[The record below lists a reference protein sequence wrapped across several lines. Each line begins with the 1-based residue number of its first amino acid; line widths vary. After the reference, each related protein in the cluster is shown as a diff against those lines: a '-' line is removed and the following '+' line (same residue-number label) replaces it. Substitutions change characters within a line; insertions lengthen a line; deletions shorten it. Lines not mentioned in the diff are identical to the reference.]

1 MSFALLVTA
10 ALIGPHVSLSADQWR
25 DEYKATLLATAER
38 AKPRPEEAVPRLV
51 SLYVSLEH
59 VEALPRGER
68 GCGRRCKAA
77 SSSNSKCFSASS
89 ASMTSP
95 SSVPLRDAARRT
107 PWPEAAQRPSPR
119 SN

>member
-25 DEYKATLLATAER
+25 DEYKAALLATTER
-38 AKPRPEEAVPRLV
+38 TKPRPEDAVPRLV

-59 VEALPRGER
+59 IESLPRGER

-77 SSSNSKCFSASS
+77 SSDNSNNCSAKS
-89 ASMTSP
+89 ASMNLLNNDP
-95 SSVPLRDAARRT
+95 PRDAAPTTHWR
-107 PWPEAAQRPSPR
+107 EAARPPSPR